1 VAEVTEVILPLAG
14 LQFYRLRDCADYIV
28 QGSRLRLRREPDN
41 KYDAHA
47 ILVELQASDLIAQ
60 EMPLPDGMTPGAC
73 WKLGHIPARTTT
85 ENWARLLST
94 GLDAGLGADCYFEEG
109 ERSGAWT
116 LWVRVA
122 GPAVDAA
129 LTEVVDRDDATD
141 GHSRL
146 RADLR

>member
-1 VAEVTEVILPLAG
+1 MTEVILPLAG

-28 QGSRLRLRREPDN
+28 QGSRLRLLRETDN
-41 KYDAHA
+41 KYDACA
-47 ILVELQASDLIAQ
+47 ILVELHAADLIAC

-85 ENWARLLST
+85 ENWARLLSIS
-94 GLDAGLGADCYFEEG
+94 LDAGLNADCCFEEG

-116 LWVRVA
+116 VWVRVT

-129 LTEVVDRDDATD
+129 VAEISDRDDAAD
-141 GHSRL
+141 AHARL
-146 RADLR
+146 RAELRG